1 MADSASRVQRWLIN
15 GIVIT
20 IPLVA
25 TLLVVLVVL
34 DFILGALSPIIT
46 GVTYVWPNEPPVP
59 VIQLVTLL
67 SVVGFFLVIGI
78 IAEHTPGKYISERV
92 HGTME
97 TIPGV
102 STVYESVRRASKL
115 LLDDETDQFQDVKLV
130 EFPHEGAYMLG
141 FLTAETPPVV
151 EASAGED
158 EMVTIMVPLA
168 PNPATNG
175 YVMHMPTEK
184 VHEVDLTV
192 EEAFRS
198 IATLGV
204 AADSLGDGEYSD
216 R

>member
-1 MADSASRVQRWLIN
+1 MASVTSRIKRWLVN

-25 TLLVVLVVL
+25 TLLVVSVVIN
-34 DFILGALSPIIT
+34 FILNAIAPVTT
-46 GVTYVWPNEPPVP
+46 GVTYLWPNEPPAP
-59 VIQLVTLL
+59 VIEVVTLL
-67 SVVGFFLVIGI
+67 SLFGVFLLIGLV
-78 IAEHTPGKYISERV
+78 AEYTPGEYVSTRV
-92 HGTME
+92 HGAME
-97 TIPGV
+97 TIPGI
-102 STVYESVRRASKL
+102 STVYESIRQASRL
-115 LLDDETDQFQDVKLV
+115 LVEDDTDQFQDVKLV

-141 FLTAETPPVV
+141 FLTAETPTAI
-151 EASAGED
+151 EASADEP

-175 YVMHMPTEK
+175 YVMHMPVEK

-204 AADSLGDGEYSD
+204 AADGLSEPARSAD
-216 R
+216 

>member
-1 MADSASRVQRWLIN
+1 MADPASSIKRLFIN
-15 GIVIT
+15 GVVIT

-25 TLLVVLVVL
+25 TLLVVSIVL
-34 DFILGALSPIIT
+34 NFILGALAPVIA
-46 GVTYVWPNEPPVP
+46 GVTYVWPDEPPVP
-59 VIQLVTLL
+59 VIQFATLA
-67 SVVGFFLVIGI
+67 SVIGVFLLVGLV
-78 IAEHTPGKYISERV
+78 AEYTPGTYLSKRV
-92 HGTME
+92 HATME
-97 TIPGV
+97 TIPGA

-115 LLDDETDQFQDVKLV
+115 LVEDESDQFQDVKLV

-141 FLTAETPPVV
+141 FLTAETPPMV

-158 EMVTIMVPLA
+158 ELVTLMVPLA

-175 YVMHMPTEK
+175 YVMHMPAEK

-204 AADSLGDGEYSD
+204 AADSLEEAEPGD
-216 R
+216 

>member
-15 GIVIT
+15 GVAIT

-34 DFILGALSPIIT
+34 DFILGVLSPVIS
-46 GVTYVWPNEPPVP
+46 GVAYIWPNEPPVP
-59 VIQLVTLL
+59 VIQFATIL
-67 SVVGFFLVIGI
+67 SVVGFFLLVGI
-78 IAEHTPGKYISERV
+78 VAEHTPGKHVSKRV
-92 HGTME
+92 HATME

-102 STVYESVRRASKL
+102 STVYESIRRASKL
-115 LLDDETDQFQDVKLV
+115 LIDDETEQFQDVKLV

-141 FLTAETPPVV
+141 FLTAETPAVV
-151 EASAGED
+151 EASADED
-158 EMVTIMVPLA
+158 DMVTIMVPLA

-175 YVMHMPTEK
+175 YVMHLPTEK

-192 EEAFRS
+192 EDAFRS

-204 AADSLGDGEYSD
+204 AADSLGDGESGD
-216 R
+216 E

>member
-1 MADSASRVQRWLIN
+1 MAALVSRLKRLLIN
-15 GIVIT
+15 GVVIT

-34 DFILGALSPIIT
+34 DFILGVLSPIIT
-46 GVTYVWPNEPPVP
+46 GVTFIWADEPPVP
-59 VIQLVTLL
+59 VIQFATLL
-67 SVVGFFLVIGI
+67 SVLGVFLLVGIV
-78 IAEHTPGKYISERV
+78 AEYTPGTYLSKRV
-92 HGTME
+92 HATME

-102 STVYESVRRASKL
+102 STVYESIRRASSL

-204 AADSLGDGEYSD
+204 AADSLGDTTGGDE
-216 R
+216 